1 MKRTSLVAFVLG
13 FFCVSAGYGQ
23 SRFEGYNVIVDVPT
37 NQRAATCAVRYLPPG
52 TSVTIT
58 DLDPSTPMKINSC
71 DGSGSNVTQTS
82 ATNAVMRA
90 NPTTYKWC
98 FRGEDKKYRV
108 TFSGTGVS
116 GQVAYTWFA
125 DSDESKAGQ
134 YNLKDFGAA
143 GDGRTDDTNAFR
155 SAMAVIA
162 SNNGGTLTVPDG
174 EYVVNSP
181 IALPSGLIIQG
192 SNGLQSM
199 ASTSDV
205 TRKNPVR
212 ITLAGSNKALLQIGE
227 CVENVTI
234 RDIELYAQS
243 NDRTSG
249 IEAKG
254 AYISSQGF
262 NFERVTFHNFN
273 RGINAYGLP
282 QTDLNWQFDYVK
294 IDACRF
300 VYNRDAGL
308 FINTRNSDWTI
319 KGSLFINPRKQA
331 GQNANSMHFE
341 RVGMVLIQ
349 DTFGGGFANALGGTF
364 INILDSGN
372 VTIIGSQTE
381 NMTNSLVYNEVNN
394 QYAGD
399 YSYPITVV
407 NSIFDNSIIF
417 KARRTFVSTGSLYG
431 GNTFTADERVRVYS
445 TGDRFCYD
453 GYILG
458 CRGAQKANFDKA
470 TIVFMT
476 GQPSEGSVQGHPAI
490 FGTDVQFGGAVQLPT
505 FLQNALPAGKA
516 NGSMVYCSNCR
527 RSTTPC
533 QSGGSGAPAMMV
545 GGQWS
550 CL

>member
-1 MKRTSLVAFVLG
+1 
-13 FFCVSAGYGQ
+13 
-23 SRFEGYNVIVDVPT
+23 
-37 NQRAATCAVRYLPPG
+37 
-52 TSVTIT
+52 
-58 DLDPSTPMKINSC
+58 
-71 DGSGSNVTQTS
+71 
-82 ATNAVMRA
+82 
-90 NPTTYKWC
+90 
-98 FRGEDKKYRV
+98 
-108 TFSGTGVS
+108 
-116 GQVAYTWFA
+116 
-125 DSDESKAGQ
+125 
-134 YNLKDFGAA
+134 
-143 GDGRTDDTNAFR
+143 
-155 SAMAVIA
+155 
-162 SNNGGTLTVPDG
+162 
-174 EYVVNSP
+174 
-181 IALPSGLIIQG
+181 
-192 SNGLQSM
+192 
-199 ASTSDV
+199 
-205 TRKNPVR
+205 
-212 ITLAGSNKALLQIGE
+212 
-227 CVENVTI
+227 
-234 RDIELYAQS
+234 
-243 NDRTSG
+243 
-249 IEAKG
+249 
-254 AYISSQGF
+254 
-262 NFERVTFHNFN
+262 
-273 RGINAYGLP
+273 
-282 QTDLNWQFDYVK
+282 
-294 IDACRF
+294 
-300 VYNRDAGL
+300 
-308 FINTRNSDWTI
+308 
-319 KGSLFINPRKQA
+319 
-331 GQNANSMHFE
+331 
-341 RVGMVLIQ
+341 
-349 DTFGGGFANALGGTF
+349 GGFANALGGTF

>member
-13 FFCVSAGYGQ
+13 FVCVSAGYGQ

-58 DLDPSTPMKINSC
+58 DLDPSTPMKITSC

-90 NPTTYKWC
+90 NPSTYKWC

-192 SNGLQSM
+192 SNGLQSL

-212 ITLAGSNKALLQIGE
+212 ITLAGSNKALFQIGE

-331 GQNANSMHFE
+331 AQNANSMHFE